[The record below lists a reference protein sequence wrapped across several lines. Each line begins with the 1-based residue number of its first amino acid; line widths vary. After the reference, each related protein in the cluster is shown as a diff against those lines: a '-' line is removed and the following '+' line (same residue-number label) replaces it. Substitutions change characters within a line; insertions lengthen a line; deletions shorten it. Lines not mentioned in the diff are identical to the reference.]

1 MEEEGLWEGIVVG
14 EEVED
19 GEKVVEEIV
28 RRKEGEEVVEKV
40 GEEKVT
46 AEGEEEGEVQWRGI
60 ILLEE
65 GIVDGDA
72 VNLGDRFWDGR
83 LVSSDGCRVG
93 IRVNKCDG
101 CIVGFV
107 IDIGAFVGFIVWN
120 NGRLDGSALGMWD
133 GMIDGDGDG
142 FES

>member
-1 MEEEGLWEGIVVG
+1 MG
-14 EEVED
+14 
-19 GEKVVEEIV
+19 
-28 RRKEGEEVVEKV
+28 RKEGEEVVEKV
-40 GEEKVT
+40 GEEEVT
-46 AEGEEEGEVQWRGI
+46 AEDGGEGEVEWRGI

-72 VNLGDRFWDGR
+72 VNLGDGFWDGR
-83 LVSSDGCRVG
+83 LVSSDGCRVD
-93 IRVNKCDG
+93 IRVDTSDG

-142 FES
+142 DGFEL